1 MQGEEGLE
9 VQTIEA
15 PDAEAQAKIVEAGEE
30 DAVGVAD
37 PEAKKRRIHPRD
49 LARFLVACLEPSD
62 AGTGS
67 GATGSAEG
75 GRVVEAWT
83 YTKG

>member
-1 MQGEEGLE
+1 ME
-9 VQTIEA
+9 VQTLEA
-15 PDAEAQAKIVEAGEE
+15 PDAEAQAKIAEAAEE
-30 DAVGVAD
+30 GVVGVAD
-37 PEAKKRRIHPRD
+37 REAKKRRIHPRD
-49 LARFLVACLEPSD
+49 LARFLVGCLEPLN

-83 YTKG
+83 YTKK